1 MPKRLKKKRGLR
13 YRLSKG
19 EAPRLSP
26 AELLLEHVSDV
37 DLARSR
43 THGTRIAAVLGG
55 AREMKDLGR
64 HFGADLTEAEM
75 RYLVRHE
82 WARSA
87 QDILWRR
94 TRLGLALPASAV
106 NDLQDAVDRKSVV

>member
-1 MPKRLKKKRGLR
+1 MPKRPKKKRGLR

-43 THGTRIAAVLGG
+43 THGTRIQARRLPTDRHNDKGHPAVPLDSVGRG
-55 AREMKDLGR
+55 ACHGVPGPARLLPRVSKAP
-64 HFGADLTEAEM
+64 FGIYGNHT
-75 RYLVRHE
+75 
-82 WARSA
+82 
-87 QDILWRR
+87 
-94 TRLGLALPASAV
+94 
-106 NDLQDAVDRKSVV
+106 